1 MWTHYIDLLACNLA
15 MRAAYERYESA
26 VRTAIAGRLARGEKR
41 QGSIGHVLLKGRI
54 AAAIERVAD
63 MAEEAMLLLQELT
76 RHINGRP
83 RPMLRRADAA

>member
-15 MRAAYERYESA
+15 MRAAYERYETA
-26 VRTAIAGRLARGEKR
+26 VRTAIAGRLARGEMR